1 LPVSFD
7 YICADGQGNK
17 YLVDVT
23 SLRGL
28 KGSPA
33 PLSEK
38 ERQVAVVAKKK
49 GFKVLVPVV
58 RFLQDWWVLIELTE
72 V

>member
-1 LPVSFD
+1 
-7 YICADGQGNK
+7 
-17 YLVDVT
+17 VDVT

-28 KGSPA
+28 KVSPA
-33 PLSEK
+33 PVSEK
-38 ERQVAVVAKKK
+38 ERQVSVVAKKK